1 MLRMNEKITNVT
13 DLFCQSIDKMKTM
26 VDVSVVVGKMMN
38 FNGISVLPVSKVKC
52 GFISGG
58 INQKKEEGEDNPFG
72 GAAGGTMTLTPVAF
86 LLILPN
92 EVKVL
97 HLDESSHILENLIDL
112 IPDFIQDVMSLIK
125 KEK

>member
-1 MLRMNEKITNVT
+1 MNDKITNVT

-26 VDVSVVVGKMMN
+26 VDVSVVVGKMMT

-58 INQKKEEGEDNPFG
+58 INQKKEESDDNPFG

-112 IPDFIQDVMSLIK
+112 IPDFIQDVMNLIK

>member
-1 MLRMNEKITNVT
+1 MNDKITNVT

-58 INQKKEEGEDNPFG
+58 INQKKEESEDNPFG

>member
-1 MLRMNEKITNVT
+1 MNDKITNVT

-26 VDVSVVVGKMMN
+26 VDVSVVVGKMMT

-58 INQKKEEGEDNPFG
+58 INQKKEESEDNPFG